1 MLFGEQE
8 EFQSLIY
15 PHAFID
21 KEALQANPKC
31 VEQFIR
37 TQALDAL
44 EVLGEKMLQCK
55 KDVSGDVVAAEMAFG
70 PEGVLTREMY
80 WVGAVCVHLKQS
92 VGVPTLRGPA
102 IGLWAYDLDKALAS
116 MEGMA
121 KVVDIQIDNSI
132 LMKKVQYI
140 PMMHNVMHRVNL
152 PPTQKGLSIIAFH
165 HAFVDAYNLLLAIE
179 HSFERKQWTYESVE
193 ALKKALELHMS
204 EEWDGSLVPRTYS
217 IVGVGPVNTFPNLP
231 YLDGL

>member
-1 MLFGEQE
+1 MLFGEHE

-92 VGVPTLRGPA
+92 VGVPRSSRAP
-102 IGLWAYDLDKALAS
+102 LWLPRAS
-116 MEGMA
+116 GA
-121 KVVDIQIDNSI
+121 AS
-132 LMKKVQYI
+132 
-140 PMMHNVMHRVNL
+140 
-152 PPTQKGLSIIAFH
+152 TQAPGRWQSR
-165 HAFVDAYNLLLAIE
+165 NR
-179 HSFERKQWTYESVE
+179 S
-193 ALKKALELHMS
+193 
-204 EEWDGSLVPRTYS
+204 
-217 IVGVGPVNTFPNLP
+217 
-231 YLDGL
+231 